1 MWPYDNAE
9 ASWLAAGTP
18 SSNDST
24 PREDQKAAAETA
36 TVTAMTNTTRTASAT
51 SSLPAP
57 ANCNAPAARGG
68 MVGRLFGRLRAWRAR
83 QDARETLYG
92 MSDRE
97 LRDIGLSRDDIL
109 SVTARRTPAMP
120 AAVATRPVSGT
131 AMGAGVMGN
140 ALMGLTRGATG
151 WDHAA

>member
-18 SSNDST
+18 SSHDST

-36 TVTAMTNTTRTASAT
+36 TVTAMTDTTRTATAAA
-51 SSLPAP
+51 LPAP
-57 ANCNAPAARGG
+57 ANCNAPAPRGG
-68 MVGRLFGRLRAWRAR
+68 MMGRLFGRLRAWRAR

-97 LRDIGLSRDDIL
+97 LRDIGLCRDDIL
-109 SVTARRTPAMP
+109 SVTARRAPALP
-120 AAVATRPVSGT
+120 AAVANRPVSGT
-131 AMGAGVMGN
+131 AMGAGVMGS